1 MISYVLRCYCHFKK
15 PCKPHLNSAARGK
28 ITKML
33 SEFKIT
39 SLRDS
44 SFTTRLGYNRIQNRT
59 EPVPLTEIY
68 ESEIQRRRAENEFL
82 KMQSNANAIQLNAA
96 LAQLH
101 KKCDIAN
108 FTLVFV
114 FKQNNDDKRNKSH
127 REV

>member
-1 MISYVLRCYCHFKK
+1 MRQE
-15 PCKPHLNSAARGK
+15 GK

-33 SEFKIT
+33 SEFQIT

-44 SFTTRLGYNRIQNRT
+44 SFTTRLGHNRIQNRT
-59 EPVPLTEIY
+59 EPVPLTIY
-68 ESEIQRRRAENEFL
+68 ESEIRRLRVENEFL

-108 FTLVFV
+108 FTLVFA

-127 REV
+127 RKV